1 MQGPDLLTV
10 RGCPLPEGLH
20 YDVEQ
25 HMWYAPLDGDRI
37 RLGMTSVAVA
47 LAGEVL
53 AFTPKRVGRRFEA
66 GRSCATIESGKWVG
80 PARACFAGEVLEINE
95 ALMARPRLAN
105 LDPYGEGWMIVARP
119 DDPVAALAGLV
130 TGNAIAAAYEAWMD
144 RSDFK
149 GCAG

>member
-1 MQGPDLLTV
+1 MQGPDLLSV
-10 RGCPLPEGLH
+10 RGCALPRGLH
-20 YDVEQ
+20 YDVGQ
-25 HMWYAPLDGDRI
+25 HMWYAPLDADRI

>member
-1 MQGPDLLTV
+1 
-10 RGCPLPEGLH
+10 
-20 YDVEQ
+20 
-25 HMWYAPLDGDRI
+25 MWYAPLDVDRI
-37 RLGMTSVAVA
+37 RLGMTSVAAA

-105 LDPYGEGWMIVARP
+105 SDPYGEGWMIVARP
-119 DDPVAALAGLV
+119 DDPATALARLV
-130 TGNAIAAAYEAWMD
+130 TGDAVAAAYESWM
-144 RSDFK
+144 
-149 GCAG
+149 

>member
-10 RGCPLPEGLH
+10 RGCVLPDHLY

-25 HMWYAPLDGDRI
+25 HMWYAPLDGERI

-66 GRSCATIESGKWVG
+66 GRSCATLESGKWVG
-80 PARACFAGEVLEINE
+80 LSRACFAGEVLAINE
-95 ALMARPRLAN
+95 TLMARPRLAN
-105 LDPYGEGWMIVARP
+105 LDPYGEGWIIVARP
-119 DDPVAALAGLV
+119 HDPAAALARLV
-130 TGNAIAAAYEAWMD
+130 TGAALRPAHEAWME
-144 RSDFK
+144 RAEFK
-149 GCAG
+149 GCGA